1 MVHIIGG
8 NKIKNQYFLTKAAF
22 YGRINGERV
31 TNGACHIIYSYG
43 NKELI

>member
-8 NKIKNQYFLTKAAF
+8 NKIKSQYCLTKATF

-31 TNGACHIIYSYG
+31 TNGACNIIYSYMD
-43 NKELI
+43 ERL